1 MDAGRLRRLEAALG
15 LAGIVLL
22 AAPPLAAQAQPPAP
36 ALPSVQ
42 AAAEKFDA
50 AQAKV
55 QTLQAPFTLTIRR
68 MLLKTPTVTKGTLY
82 LQGSEFAHFT
92 FAPPED
98 LILHLTPKVLISYS
112 PAAGSG
118 EMLKIG
124 FIKNANRQ
132 FLGLGQK
139 LSYLSDYFKIS
150 LEDGREVKGSW
161 QFVLRPRSLSV
172 RKRMDLLCIWVDRET
187 WLPRQVNWVERG
199 GDSWLLELG
208 PITAN
213 QPLPAAVT
221 GFKVPPG
228 IPLKEEFSFFATRK

>member
-1 MDAGRLRRLEAALG
+1 MMGNRRWPRTLLAWAAGA
-15 LAGIVLL
+15 LL
-22 AAPPLAAQAQPPAP
+22 AAPPLVAQAPAP
-36 ALPSVQ
+36 LPTVQ
-42 AAAEKFDA
+42 AAAERFDA

-55 QTLQAPFTLTIRR
+55 LTLQAPFTLTIHRA
-68 MLLKTPTVTKGTLY
+68 LLKTPTVTRGTLY
-82 LQGSEFAHFT
+82 LQGSEFVHFT

-98 LILHLTPKVLISYS
+98 LVIHVTPKALVSYS

-139 LSYLSDYFKIS
+139 LSYLSDYFKIG
-150 LEDGREVKGSW
+150 LEDGKDVKGTW
-161 QFVLRPRSLSV
+161 QFVLHPRSVSV
-172 RKRMDLLCIWVDRET
+172 KKRMQLLTIWVDKET

-208 PITAN
+208 PLAAN
-213 QPLPAAVT
+213 QPLPPSVT

-228 IPLKEEFSFFATRK
+228 VPLKDEFSFFATRK